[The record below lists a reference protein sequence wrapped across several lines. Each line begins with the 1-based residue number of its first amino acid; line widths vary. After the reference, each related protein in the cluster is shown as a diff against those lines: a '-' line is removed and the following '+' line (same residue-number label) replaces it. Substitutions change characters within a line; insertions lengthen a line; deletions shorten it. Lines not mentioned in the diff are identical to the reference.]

1 VARFSNCPTVE
12 HLDVAHVREGL
23 HLSQLLSEL
32 RIIPDDVGA
41 GLEQPDGHVRRS
53 AGHHWRGRQRD
64 SGPTVEHLDVAHV
77 RVEKHLIQPRSEL
90 RIIPDAVEAGLEQPD
105 DPLRTSAVHHS
116 PSRPSP
122 YCNAKPR
129 LARRTFPRRR
139 HNAQEPKQKHS
150 AGRLRPHLWRME
162 SHFEFHGLK
171 TVQVLDLSHPT
182 IFDEDHEELVSL
194 ASVHTLNLS
203 GCM

>member
-1 VARFSNCPTVE
+1 MALERAGLAVRSDE
-12 HLDVAHVREGL
+12 LLDVALVREGL
-23 HLSQLLSEL
+23 HLSQLFSEA
-32 RIIPDDVGA
+32 RGVGA
-41 GLEQPDGHVRRS
+41 GLEQPDVR
-53 AGHHWRGRQRD
+53 
-64 SGPTVEHLDVAHV
+64 T
-77 RVEKHLIQPRSEL
+77 
-90 RIIPDAVEAGLEQPD
+90 
-105 DPLRTSAVHHS
+105 TAVHHS